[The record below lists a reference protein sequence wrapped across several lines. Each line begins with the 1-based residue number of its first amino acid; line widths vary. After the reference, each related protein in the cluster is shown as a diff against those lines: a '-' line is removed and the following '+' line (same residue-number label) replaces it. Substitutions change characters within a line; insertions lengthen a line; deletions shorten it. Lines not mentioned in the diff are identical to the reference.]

1 MNFVDM
7 VLETLKQSKQKFWTQ
22 DQILKM
28 TGAQVGFDKRAVL
41 GAIDELIKQD
51 KLVRSA
57 RNKFTLPINAGA
69 IRGKV
74 MATSRGYVFVRPDAK
89 EVDDIFIAKKNTNG
103 AVHGD
108 TVLVRIE
115 TPKKRKNGR
124 FGHQS
129 QSKSG
134 EIIKIIEHNIKNITG
149 VFTLNAGGNIV
160 VPDDTR
166 FADSIFI
173 PMGKTLGAKTN
184 DKVVVKIT
192 DYPSRISMAKG
203 EVVEILGDAGDVKV
217 ATLSILRNYGLYET
231 FPASVLAEAKAVAK
245 ITASDLKGRTDFRN
259 QLVITIDGADAKD
272 FDDAISLKE
281 IAGGYELSVHIA
293 DVSHYVKEGGEI
305 DKEAFK
311 RGTSVYFPDLVLPML
326 PESLSN
332 FICSLQPNVE
342 RLTLSCVMTLDDKA
356 NVTGFKITKGIIKSA
371 FRMTYDQVTKI
382 FAGDKV
388 EREKCKIVVPM
399 LENMRKVSKMLI
411 KRRNLAGNIDF
422 DLPET
427 QIDVDENGKTINI
440 RKKPR
445 NDSDKLIEQFMV
457 LANEMVAKTFN
468 KMKLPFVYRVHESPT
483 PEKLKA
489 FCEFAWGLGLKF
501 ENDPENVKPKDFQKL
516 LIETQKEPFHDAL
529 SKVMLRSMQKAVYY
543 EKNLGHFGLALK
555 DYCHFTSPIRR
566 YPDLTIHRIISYY
579 LAGQLSDAKIDAL
592 WDTVA
597 EASEQSSI
605 TERNADEAERTV
617 DDQKKAEF
625 MADKIGEIYD
635 AKISGVTESGI
646 FVELENTVEGL
657 VYLEYLPADSYI
669 YDEKHMALAGKRN
682 IFKIGDKVRV
692 RLIQVD
698 VVTRHI
704 DFALADD
711 NAVGAGNGDLTRF
724 LGNGVRVNDASNEN
738 KNKKRG
744 ENNKNCKKHTKSK
757 AGRGRGRKETA
768 K

>member
-1 MNFVDM
+1 M
-7 VLETLKQSKQKFWTQ
+7 VSENYFPIISENNSESFLYKWYIEF
-22 DQILKM
+22 
-28 TGAQVGFDKRAVL
+28 FD
-41 GAIDELIKQD
+41 G
-51 KLVRSA
+51 
-57 RNKFTLPINAGA
+57 
-69 IRGKV
+69 
-74 MATSRGYVFVRPDAK
+74 
-89 EVDDIFIAKKNTNG
+89 
-103 AVHGD
+103 
-108 TVLVRIE
+108 
-115 TPKKRKNGR
+115 
-124 FGHQS
+124 
-129 QSKSG
+129 
-134 EIIKIIEHNIKNITG
+134 
-149 VFTLNAGGNIV
+149 
-160 VPDDTR
+160 
-166 FADSIFI
+166 
-173 PMGKTLGAKTN
+173 
-184 DKVVVKIT
+184 
-192 DYPSRISMAKG
+192 
-203 EVVEILGDAGDVKV
+203 
-217 ATLSILRNYGLYET
+217 
-231 FPASVLAEAKAVAK
+231 
-245 ITASDLKGRTDFRN
+245 
-259 QLVITIDGADAKD
+259 
-272 FDDAISLKE
+272 DDAENKE
-281 IAGGYELSVHIA
+281 KTDAMLS
-293 DVSHYVKEGGEI
+293 
-305 DKEAFK
+305 
-311 RGTSVYFPDLVLPML
+311 
-326 PESLSN
+326 
-332 FICSLQPNVE
+332 
-342 RLTLSCVMTLDDKA
+342 
-356 NVTGFKITKGIIKSA
+356 
-371 FRMTYDQVTKI
+371 
-382 FAGDKV
+382 
-388 EREKCKIVVPM
+388 
-399 LENMRKVSKMLI
+399 
-411 KRRNLAGNIDF
+411 
-422 DLPET
+422 
-427 QIDVDENGKTINI
+427 NGKTINI

-657 VYLEYLPADSYI
+657 VYREYLPADSYI

-744 ENNKNCKKHTKSK
+744 ENNENCKKHTKSK